1 MLWLEQLPVFPTRM
15 DHKEPEQA
23 RDTLVGKCRQ
33 WTRGHKRREETGK
46 KPKAAVDAF
55 LPAKAQE
62 IPKGIGG
69 GQPSNKEGGEGVEN
83 GGKPDMG
90 RIARKA
96 LSFLTWG
103 QGRRAEGRRF
113 RAARD
118 PGTGGQGTG
127 QTAARVP
134 CKGCNGHHPQE
145 KAAL

>member
-1 MLWLEQLPVFPTRM
+1 
-15 DHKEPEQA
+15 
-23 RDTLVGKCRQ
+23 
-33 WTRGHKRREETGK
+33 
-46 KPKAAVDAF
+46 
-55 LPAKAQE
+55 
-62 IPKGIGG
+62 
-69 GQPSNKEGGEGVEN
+69 
-83 GGKPDMG
+83 MG

-145 KAAL
+145 KACPNEAAKAEGMDPTSLQNSGLKCSYQAAEGEPVCDRVGHLRRHHGKQG